1 VGLIP
6 GAGGIK
12 ETIRRVINPVMTTK
26 NAEVRPH
33 IQKAFEQI
41 AMGKVAESAVQ
52 GREMGYL
59 SAHDKIVMNQDH
71 LLAEAKQEA
80 LSMVADGYRPP
91 APRKVW
97 AAGRDVLSGIKM
109 TLWGMND
116 GKWVSDHDVVVSNWI
131 GYALTGGDLSEPGW
145 VPEQY
150 ILDLE
155 REAFMALLHEEKTIE
170 RMWYMLQN
178 KKPLRN

>member
-1 VGLIP
+1 
-6 GAGGIK
+6 
-12 ETIRRVINPVMTTK
+12 M
-26 NAEVRPH
+26 
-33 IQKAFEQI
+33 
-41 AMGKVAESAVQ
+41 Q

-59 SAHDKIVMNQDH
+59 SPQDKIVMNQDH
-71 LLAEAKQEA
+71 LLAEAKLEA
-80 LSMVADGYRPP
+80 LNMVAEGYRPP

-97 AAGRDVLSGIKM
+97 AAGRDVLADLKLMVWSM
-109 TLWGMND
+109 MEADWASEHD
-116 GKWVSDHDVVVSNWI
+116 GVVSNWVA
-131 GYALTGGDLSEPGW
+131 YALTGGDLSEPGW
-145 VPEQY
+145 VPDQY